1 MTTPEQSTTKIT
13 LREVYDAVIELK
25 YELAHTPK
33 QVDDHE
39 KRIRSLERLTWSLSG
54 LATLLGAALSQLINA
69 LTK

>member
-1 MTTPEQSTTKIT
+1 MNEQSTEIT

-39 KRIRSLERLTWSLSG
+39 KRIRSLEKLIWSLSG
-54 LATLLGAALSQLINA
+54 IASLLGAALSQLINA
-69 LTK
+69 LVN

>member
-1 MTTPEQSTTKIT
+1 MTSDQRTTEIT

-54 LATLLGAALSQLINA
+54 VATLLGAGLSQLITA

>member
-1 MTTPEQSTTKIT
+1 MNESTTEIT

-39 KRIRSLERLTWSLSG
+39 KRIRSLERLIWSLSG
-54 LATLLGAALSQLINA
+54 IASLLGAALSQLINA
-69 LTK
+69 LIN